1 MSDALVLAV
10 AAVAA
15 VPLLWPARQAADGR
29 GRRGASAAEG
39 LLPDGALGR
48 RSQDVASAAEAAPS
62 DNLVGDDTD
71 GSGQGGGD
79 GDEREDVLSAAAAMD
94 LIALALT
101 SGVPLVA
108 AVDAVAS
115 ESGPIVRRHLKQVVA
130 ALRWGVD
137 ESRAW
142 DGLPDVWRPAGQAL
156 ALAGVAG
163 VPPGALLRRAATDI
177 RRTEQRRI
185 EEATGRLSVMVVLPL
200 GLCFLPAFALLTVVP
215 VVATLARGLLAG
227 AA

>member
-1 MSDALVLAV
+1 MVLAL
-10 AAVAA
+10 AAVVA
-15 VPLLWPARQAADGR
+15 VPLLWPARESAGGR
-29 GRRGASAAEG
+29 ARRGASSSEG
-39 LLPDGALGR
+39 GLR
-48 RSQDVASAAEAAPS
+48 DVASANRSHDVTSAHDGSEASVGA
-62 DNLVGDDTD
+62 VGDNAD
-71 GSGQGGGD
+71 GFERGGD

-108 AVDAVAS
+108 AVDAVAT
-115 ESGPIVRRHLKQVVA
+115 ESGPTVRRHLRQVVA

-177 RRTEQRRI
+177 RRAEQRRI

-215 VVATLARGLLAG
+215 VVATLARGLLAD